1 MPFERRGSRA
11 RSHLEVMRRLWREP
25 VAEYSDEFYTLCP
38 SLLYPKPVQKPRL
51 PIHIL
56 GDSKA
61 ALRRVA
67 DFGDGFLP
75 MDIEPESLA
84 DPLSIL
90 DMMLAERDRSRD
102 EITVSVIPPVGGCDL
117 DKVKRYRDAGADR
130 VVIMEFVHALDQLEP
145 VIDRLA
151 EQIVEPARGL

>member
-1 MPFERRGSRA
+1 
-11 RSHLEVMRRLWREP
+11 MRRLWREP
-25 VAEYSDEFYTLCP
+25 VAEYSDEFYTLRP

>member
-1 MPFERRGSRA
+1 
-11 RSHLEVMRRLWREP
+11 MRRLWREP
-25 VAEYSDEFYTLCP
+25 VAEYSDEFYTLRP

-90 DMMLAERDRSRD
+90 ACRWLRSRQGQ
-102 EITVSVIPPVGGCDL
+102 TLPGRWSGPGCHHGICS
-117 DKVKRYRDAGADR
+117 RPGSTGAS
-130 VVIMEFVHALDQLEP
+130 H
-145 VIDRLA
+145 
-151 EQIVEPARGL
+151 